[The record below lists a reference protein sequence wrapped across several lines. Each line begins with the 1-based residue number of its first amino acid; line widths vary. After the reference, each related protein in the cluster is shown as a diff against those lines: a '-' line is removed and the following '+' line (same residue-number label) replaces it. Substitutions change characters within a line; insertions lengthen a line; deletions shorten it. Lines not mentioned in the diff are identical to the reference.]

1 MANATLFH
9 EIDTEGFE
17 RKLNTVNLALKSIS
31 AYELKR
37 FNELTN
43 VIGNNDVRIQS
54 ITASVRRVTNLVN
67 NLTYAAKT
75 LVALEKNAF
84 IKTGR
89 TTSYQQANAE
99 WKTATGYDYA

>member
-1 MANATLFH
+1 MATTLFH
-9 EIDTEGFE
+9 EIDTEDFE

-75 LVALEKNAF
+75 LIALEKNAF
-84 IKTGR
+84 IKTSR
-89 TTSYQQANAE
+89 TAKYQQANQE
-99 WKTATGYDYA
+99 WKTQTGYDYA